1 MPKPAIFLFGFN
13 CHNYAQPITK
23 YHENIMFVDTSH
35 PEVEDKFCR
44 VCFSLK
50 KIKKCFSARPK
61 NLVQEQKINADADSQ
76 RTCMSSIVI
85 IVMLHFPAKR
95 ISVVF
100 DKILTLS
107 VKDSER
113 DSQGYGLG
121 RDKHMKYLVLFR
133 NSPQILLGFFVT
145 MDAKKH

>member
-1 MPKPAIFLFGFN
+1 
-13 CHNYAQPITK
+13 
-23 YHENIMFVDTSH
+23 
-35 PEVEDKFCR
+35 
-44 VCFSLK
+44 
-50 KIKKCFSARPK
+50 
-61 NLVQEQKINADADSQ
+61 
-76 RTCMSSIVI
+76 MSSIVV

-113 DSQGYGLG
+113 DSQAYGLG
-121 RDKHMKYLVLFR
+121 RDKHMKYLVFFR
-133 NSPQILLGFFVT
+133 NSPWILFGFFVT